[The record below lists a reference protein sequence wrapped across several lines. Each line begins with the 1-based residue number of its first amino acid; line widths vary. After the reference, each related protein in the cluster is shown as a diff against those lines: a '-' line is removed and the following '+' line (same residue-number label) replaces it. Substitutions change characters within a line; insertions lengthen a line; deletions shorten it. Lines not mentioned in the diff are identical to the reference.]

1 MKLRALLFATAC
13 ALAACSPPAAPSSD
27 AASTETTAATAG
39 DSIIQGIQ
47 PGQYRTTVT
56 ILSMEMPGLPA
67 GAAEKMRAHP
77 NVSEDCV
84 TSGDIA
90 ELTRQSL
97 VDADEGQTC
106 TENTITSANGR
117 IQGSAACRNQDGGAY
132 TMTVDGS
139 YGANHV
145 EMNMQMSG
153 NTPGG
158 QMNQRT
164 SIVTDRIGEC
174 AAGAN

>member
-1 MKLRALLFATAC
+1 MTFRALVVASCL
-13 ALAACSPPAAPSSD
+13 LAACSPPAAPSGD
-27 AASTETTAATAG
+27 ASTEASAARAG
-39 DSIIQGIQ
+39 DTIISGIQ

-56 ILSMEMPGLPA
+56 ITSMEMPGLPPD
-67 GAAEKMRAHP
+67 AAAKMQGHP

-84 TSGDIA
+84 TTSDIA

-106 TENTITSANGR
+106 TENNITSANGR
-117 IQGSAACRNQDGGAY
+117 IQGSATCRNQDGGAY
-132 TMTVDGS
+132 TMQVEGT
-139 YGANHV
+139 YGANHIV
-145 EMNMQMSG
+145 MNMHMSG
-153 NTPGG
+153 DTPGG
-158 QMNQRT
+158 RMNQSA